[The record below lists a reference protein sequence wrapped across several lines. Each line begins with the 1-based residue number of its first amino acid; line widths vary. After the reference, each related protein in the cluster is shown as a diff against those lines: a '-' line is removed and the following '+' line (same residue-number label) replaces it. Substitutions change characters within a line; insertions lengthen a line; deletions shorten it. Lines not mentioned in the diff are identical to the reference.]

1 MSLVVIDSETFKLD
15 PKNPKTVMVDEV
27 GVVCYQGNEVELKIE
42 EIYGELLELYI
53 AGIAERPGEVE
64 EVATAQVTA
73 VMFGNGQRVK
83 ISGLSSFVKKLP
95 IIEQLLD
102 GREVS
107 KKTLDW
113 HTSRGYN
120 PELEKREIT
129 VKEAM
134 AWILKACH
142 GNMVFC
148 RGQDFDFPLL
158 NSFLPG
164 DETICHFRSARDIR
178 TAFDELLMDGKYD
191 LIKDERVLASPL
203 FTSPL
208 IEEAT
213 REKAVLVLEL
223 ASRVR
228 RELGHRALYDA
239 KTDMCLLLLFRLLR
253 RKLVDGMVE

>member
-113 HTSRGYN
+113 HTS
-120 PELEKREIT
+120 
-129 VKEAM
+129 
-134 AWILKACH
+134 
-142 GNMVFC
+142 
-148 RGQDFDFPLL
+148 
-158 NSFLPG
+158 
-164 DETICHFRSARDIR
+164 
-178 TAFDELLMDGKYD
+178 
-191 LIKDERVLASPL
+191 
-203 FTSPL
+203 
-208 IEEAT
+208 
-213 REKAVLVLEL
+213 LV
-223 ASRVR
+223 
-228 RELGHRALYDA
+228 
-239 KTDMCLLLLFRLLR
+239 
-253 RKLVDGMVE
+253 